1 MAGRHWQQSES
12 LICKGSK
19 VMKLRGAICA
29 LVAMLV
35 SSVVMAKVERYQ
47 AETDQ
52 LPGVDATGMLDFN
65 NTGSGIAKA
74 TVNTRNGKARGVVR
88 GTVPNESGKNAR
100 FKGDQ
105 SVADAI
111 VSGLG
116 VGITVDL
123 KRAVYSV
130 NKKGKA
136 SGAASGVVSIN

>member
-1 MAGRHWQQSES
+1 
-12 LICKGSK
+12 
-19 VMKLRGAICA
+19 MKLRGAICA

-35 SSVVMAKVERYQ
+35 SSVVMAKVERFQ
-47 AETDQ
+47 TETDQ
-52 LPGVDATGMLDFN
+52 LPGVDAAGMPDFL

-88 GTVPNESGKNAR
+88 GTVPNALGKNVR

-105 SVADAI
+105 SIADA
-111 VSGLG
+111 VVNALG
-116 VGITVDL
+116 VSISVDL

-136 SGAASGVVSIN
+136 SGVASGVIAVIN